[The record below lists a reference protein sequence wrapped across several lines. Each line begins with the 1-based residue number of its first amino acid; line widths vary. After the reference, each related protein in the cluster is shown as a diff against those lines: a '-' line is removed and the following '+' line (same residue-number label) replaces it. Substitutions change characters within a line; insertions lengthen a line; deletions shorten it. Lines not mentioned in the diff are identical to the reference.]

1 MAAALPLQ
9 AHRSDPPRRRFSRS
23 DVERMQAAG
32 LFTGLRYELIQGD
45 LIDKMSQ
52 NPPHAFCITRLN
64 TLLGQIFGASRL
76 RPQIPLEVAPG
87 DQQWSLPEPDLAVLA
102 ANDVPPETLYQ
113 TRHPRGDETA
123 LVVEVAD
130 TTLRHDL
137 TAKRDLY
144 ARAGVP
150 EYWVLDITGRR
161 LILHRDPIDGEYAVT
176 LTLSEQ
182 ESAGGLLVSDLL
194 PRA

>member
-1 MAAALPLQ
+1 
-9 AHRSDPPRRRFSRS
+9 
-23 DVERMQAAG
+23 MQAAG

-52 NPPHAFCITRLN
+52 NPPHANAVRLVN
-64 TLLGQIFGASRL
+64 ARLAAIYGASRVQCQL
-76 RPQIPLEVAPG
+76 PIEVAPT

-102 ANDVPPETLYQ
+102 AGDVSPESLYQ

-161 LILHRDPIDGEYAVT
+161 LIIHRAPADGEYAVT